1 MTYLMAVSKSSL
13 REQAV
18 FNFLRVVFSISNC
31 TRLTE
36 LEPVEMLVLKE
47 EVIRDTVDWLDLK
60 LLKRL

>member
-1 MTYLMAVSKSSL
+1 MTYLIAISNSSL

-18 FNFLRVVFSISNC
+18 FNFLRVVFNISNW

-47 EVIRDTVDWLDLK
+47 EVIRETVDWLDLK
-60 LLKRL
+60 LLKKL